1 MNYSFSACTEL
12 PSSSPSALAL
22 PFGNAFHVLIE
33 SALPLPVGELPLL
46 SELMAKEKEVRN
58 NLLRK
63 DRFTPVSASLCILAT
78 SCKDTFGVYK
88 SPTIF
93 SD

>member
-22 PFGNAFHVLIE
+22 LFGNAFHVLIE

-46 SELMAKEKEVRN
+46 SELMVKEKEVKN
-58 NLLRK
+58 NLL
-63 DRFTPVSASLCILAT
+63 F
-78 SCKDTFGVYK
+78 KDTFTVI
-88 SPTIF
+88 SA
-93 SD
+93 